1 MKTLLT
7 LAASLSRSKPTKGV
21 RIAIFAAV
29 MASSFPVAASDALAK
44 KYACS
49 ACHTIDTKLVGP
61 SFKEI
66 AAKYREDQAAPAKLA
81 EKVKKGSQGVWG
93 SVPMPPSPTVPDADV
108 NALVSW
114 ILSQ

>member
-1 MKTLLT
+1 MKSAVRSGILAAAM
-7 LAASLSRSKPTKGV
+7 AASLP
-21 RIAIFAAV
+21 A
-29 MASSFPVAASDALAK
+29 AASDDLAK

-61 SFKEI
+61 TFKEV
-66 AAKYREDQAAPAKLA
+66 AAKYRDDKAAPAKLA

-93 SVPMPPSPTVPDADV
+93 SIPMPPNPTVPDADV
-108 NALVSW
+108 TALVSW

>member
-1 MKTLLT
+1 MKSLLA
-7 LAASLSRSKPTKGV
+7 LATGTAMLTSS
-21 RIAIFAAV
+21 IAG
-29 MASSFPVAASDALAK
+29 AASDELARR
-44 KYACS
+44 YACS
-49 ACHTIDTKLVGP
+49 ACHAVDTKLVGP
-61 SFKEI
+61 AFKEI

-93 SVPMPPSPTVPDADV
+93 NIPMPPNPTVPDADV

>member
-1 MKTLLT
+1 V
-7 LAASLSRSKPTKGV
+7 KGAV
-21 RIAIFAAV
+21 RIGIFAAV
-29 MASSFPVAASDALAK
+29 MAVSFPVAASDELAR

-61 SFKEI
+61 AFKEI
-66 AAKYREDQAAPAKLA
+66 AAKYRDDKAAPARLA
-81 EKVKKGSQGVWG
+81 EKIKKGSQGVWG
-93 SVPMPPSPTVPDADV
+93 SVPMPPNPTVPDADV

>member
-1 MKTLLT
+1 LLPG
-7 LAASLSRSKPTKGV
+7 SLEQTNERCADRHLRSCDGV
-21 RIAIFAAV
+21 VVPGCGKRCIGE
-29 MASSFPVAASDALAK
+29 

-49 ACHTIDTKLVGP
+49 ACHTIDSKLVGP
-61 SFKEI
+61 AFKEI

-93 SVPMPPSPTVPDADV
+93 SVPMPPGSTVPDADV